1 MINRKLI
8 RIKAVQVAYAHNL
21 SEARRPEDGENILL
35 SSLGTAYDL
44 YNTMLSL
51 MVEISRLALRAHE
64 AQATR
69 AKRLGLSEPSRKF
82 VDNRFMLQLESN
94 RQLQENRKAQRL
106 DWTNEE
112 EFVRTLYNKVVE
124 SDFFRDYMESGVD
137 SYEEDR
143 ELWRKVYRYVIV
155 DNESIDDLLE
165 DVNIY
170 WNDDRFIIDTF
181 VLKTINRFSPESN
194 DDQPL
199 LPEFR
204 NEEDLEFARKLVFQA
219 LNGAEYYRSLIAQ
232 NTRNWDVERIAFMD
246 NVILVTALA
255 ELINCPSI
263 PVKVTLDEYIDL
275 KARVETRMKIVD
287 MTATGDDNILAE
299 EKAELI
305 AKDPRYGNVICRCNV
320 VTEGEILYAL
330 RTNPKATDL
339 DGVKRRTRAQMGR
352 CQGGFCT
359 PHIME
364 LIAKENKINNT
375 LHVPPPLSLTLPYES
390 PIASSWIWLVRFFCT
405 PPQMDGSRL
414 CSRHY
419 KFDLFFPA

>member
-94 RQLQENRKAQRL
+94 RQLQENRKTQRL

-143 ELWRKVYRYVIV
+143 ELWRKVYRHVIV
-155 DNESIDDLLE
+155 DNESLDDLLE

-194 DDQPL
+194 DGQPL

-204 NEEDLEFARKLVFQA
+204 DEEDLEFARKLVFQA

-232 NTRNWDVERIAFMD
+232 NTRNWDVERVPLMD
-246 NVILVTALA
+246 RIIMQVALA
-255 ELINCPSI
+255 EITSFPTIPLSVSINEYIEIAKSYSTPNSARYI
-263 PVKVTLDEYIDL
+263 NATLD
-275 KARVETRMKIVD
+275 
-287 MTATGDDNILAE
+287 NIS
-299 EKAELI
+299 KRLI
-305 AKDPRYGNVICRCNV
+305 SEHK
-320 VTEGEILYAL
+320 
-330 RTNPKATDL
+330 
-339 DGVKRRTRAQMGR
+339 
-352 CQGGFCT
+352 
-359 PHIME
+359 
-364 LIAKENKINNT
+364 
-375 LHVPPPLSLTLPYES
+375 LTKN
-390 PIASSWIWLVRFFCT
+390 A
-405 PPQMDGSRL
+405 
-414 CSRHY
+414 
-419 KFDLFFPA
+419 

>member
-106 DWTNEE
+106 DWSNEE

-204 NEEDLEFARKLVFQA
+204 DEEDLEFARKLVFQA

-232 NTRNWDVERIAFMD
+232 NTRNWDVERVPLMD
-246 NVILVTALA
+246 RVIMQVALA
-255 ELINCPSI
+255 EITSFPTIPLSVSINEYIEIAKSYSTPNCARYI
-263 PVKVTLDEYIDL
+263 NATLD
-275 KARVETRMKIVD
+275 
-287 MTATGDDNILAE
+287 NIS
-299 EKAELI
+299 KRLI
-305 AKDPRYGNVICRCNV
+305 SEHK
-320 VTEGEILYAL
+320 
-330 RTNPKATDL
+330 
-339 DGVKRRTRAQMGR
+339 
-352 CQGGFCT
+352 
-359 PHIME
+359 
-364 LIAKENKINNT
+364 LIKNA
-375 LHVPPPLSLTLPYES
+375 
-390 PIASSWIWLVRFFCT
+390 
-405 PPQMDGSRL
+405 
-414 CSRHY
+414 
-419 KFDLFFPA
+419 

>member
-94 RQLQENRKAQRL
+94 RQLQENRKTQRL

-143 ELWRKVYRYVIV
+143 ELWRKVYRHVIV

-194 DDQPL
+194 DEQPL

-204 NEEDLEFARKLVFQA
+204 DEEDLEFARKLVYQA
-219 LNGAEYYRSLIAQ
+219 LNGEDYYRSLIAQ
-232 NTRNWDVERIAFMD
+232 NTRNWDVERVPLMD
-246 NVILVTALA
+246 RIIMQVALA
-255 ELINCPSI
+255 EITSFPTIPLSVSINEYIEIAKSYSTPNSARYI
-263 PVKVTLDEYIDL
+263 NATLD
-275 KARVETRMKIVD
+275 
-287 MTATGDDNILAE
+287 NIS
-299 EKAELI
+299 KRLI
-305 AKDPRYGNVICRCNV
+305 SEHK
-320 VTEGEILYAL
+320 
-330 RTNPKATDL
+330 
-339 DGVKRRTRAQMGR
+339 
-352 CQGGFCT
+352 
-359 PHIME
+359 
-364 LIAKENKINNT
+364 
-375 LHVPPPLSLTLPYES
+375 LTKN
-390 PIASSWIWLVRFFCT
+390 A
-405 PPQMDGSRL
+405 
-414 CSRHY
+414 
-419 KFDLFFPA
+419 

>member
-1 MINRKLI
+1 
-8 RIKAVQVAYAHNL
+8 
-21 SEARRPEDGENILL
+21 
-35 SSLGTAYDL
+35 
-44 YNTMLSL
+44 MLSL

-219 LNGAEYYRSLIAQ
+219 LNGAEYYRNLIAQ
-232 NTRNWDVERIAFMD
+232 NTRNWDVERVPLMD
-246 NVILVTALA
+246 RIIMQVALA
-255 ELINCPSI
+255 EITSFPTIPLSVSINEYIEIAKSYSTPNSARYI
-263 PVKVTLDEYIDL
+263 NATLD
-275 KARVETRMKIVD
+275 
-287 MTATGDDNILAE
+287 NIS
-299 EKAELI
+299 KRLI
-305 AKDPRYGNVICRCNV
+305 SEHK
-320 VTEGEILYAL
+320 
-330 RTNPKATDL
+330 
-339 DGVKRRTRAQMGR
+339 
-352 CQGGFCT
+352 
-359 PHIME
+359 
-364 LIAKENKINNT
+364 LIKNA
-375 LHVPPPLSLTLPYES
+375 
-390 PIASSWIWLVRFFCT
+390 
-405 PPQMDGSRL
+405 
-414 CSRHY
+414 
-419 KFDLFFPA
+419 

>member
-106 DWTNEE
+106 DWSNEE

-143 ELWRKVYRYVIV
+143 ELWRKVYRHVIV

-204 NEEDLEFARKLVFQA
+204 DEEDLEFARKLVFQA
-219 LNGAEYYRSLIAQ
+219 LNGADYYRNLIAQ
-232 NTRNWDVERIAFMD
+232 NTRNWDVERVPLMD
-246 NVILVTALA
+246 RIIMQVALA
-255 ELINCPSI
+255 EITSFPTIPLSVSINEYIEIAKSYSTPNSARYI
-263 PVKVTLDEYIDL
+263 NATLD
-275 KARVETRMKIVD
+275 
-287 MTATGDDNILAE
+287 NIS
-299 EKAELI
+299 KRLI
-305 AKDPRYGNVICRCNV
+305 SEHK
-320 VTEGEILYAL
+320 
-330 RTNPKATDL
+330 
-339 DGVKRRTRAQMGR
+339 
-352 CQGGFCT
+352 
-359 PHIME
+359 
-364 LIAKENKINNT
+364 LIKNA
-375 LHVPPPLSLTLPYES
+375 
-390 PIASSWIWLVRFFCT
+390 
-405 PPQMDGSRL
+405 
-414 CSRHY
+414 
-419 KFDLFFPA
+419 

>member
-69 AKRLGLSEPSRKF
+69 AKRLGLSEPSCKF

-94 RQLQENRKAQRL
+94 RQLQEHRKAQRL

-143 ELWRKVYRYVIV
+143 ELWRKVYRHVIV

-219 LNGAEYYRSLIAQ
+219 LNGADYYRNLIAQ
-232 NTRNWDVERIAFMD
+232 NTRNWDVERVPLMD
-246 NVILVTALA
+246 RIIMQVALA
-255 ELINCPSI
+255 EITSFPTIPLSVSINEYIEIAKSYSTPNSARYI
-263 PVKVTLDEYIDL
+263 NATLD
-275 KARVETRMKIVD
+275 
-287 MTATGDDNILAE
+287 NIS
-299 EKAELI
+299 KRLI
-305 AKDPRYGNVICRCNV
+305 SEHK
-320 VTEGEILYAL
+320 
-330 RTNPKATDL
+330 
-339 DGVKRRTRAQMGR
+339 
-352 CQGGFCT
+352 
-359 PHIME
+359 
-364 LIAKENKINNT
+364 
-375 LHVPPPLSLTLPYES
+375 LTKN
-390 PIASSWIWLVRFFCT
+390 A
-405 PPQMDGSRL
+405 
-414 CSRHY
+414 
-419 KFDLFFPA
+419 